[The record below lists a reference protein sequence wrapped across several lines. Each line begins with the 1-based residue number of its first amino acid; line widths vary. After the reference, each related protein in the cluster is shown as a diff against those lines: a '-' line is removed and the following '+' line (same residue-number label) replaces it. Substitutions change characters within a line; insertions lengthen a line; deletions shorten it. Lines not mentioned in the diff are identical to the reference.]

1 MTKAAIYIRVS
12 TREQV
17 ENYSIPAQTE
27 KLQAYCKAKGW
38 EIQDT
43 YIDGGYSGATTDRPA
58 LQRMLSEIKEI
69 DIVVVYK
76 LDRLSRS
83 QRDTLELIED
93 HFLKNEVNFASVTEN
108 LDTST
113 PMGRA
118 MIGIMSAFA
127 QLERELIAER
137 LREGHIK
144 RAENGYRGMGGD
156 YCPAGYVRSK
166 GMLKIIEDE
175 AIHIS
180 RAFDLYEQYHSITEV
195 QKRLKEEGFPVWRFR
210 RYRDILSNPLYTG
223 HVTFSGKVYK
233 GKHQAIITQEQF
245 DRVQVLLD
253 RHKGHN
259 AHKAKKSL
267 LSGLIKCHCCGES
280 FVSYSTGISKK
291 NPKTYYYY
299 ICRARR
305 FPSEYDEKC
314 MNKNWNRSKLE
325 KLIINELKNLSIE
338 KKKIYKEKQTVDYEK
353 MIKNIDNKMNR
364 LVALY
369 ASDTKIT
376 REIVETQ
383 IEELNSEKER
393 LIQKLQSDKD
403 NSPTITDDM
412 LHNIRVNFEGLEFKE
427 KQTIIQKLI
436 KEIYIDGNNVIIDWR
451 F

>member
-1 MTKAAIYIRVS
+1 MTKAALYIRVS

-38 EIQDT
+38 EIHDT
-43 YIDGGYSGATTDRPA
+43 YIDGGYSGASTDRPD

-137 LREGHIK
+137 MREGHIK
-144 RAENGYRGMGGD
+144 RAEDGYRGMGGD
-156 YCPAGYVRSK
+156 YSPAGYERSN
-166 GMLKIIEDE
+166 GMLELIEEE
-175 AIHIS
+175 ADHI
-180 RAFDLYEQYHSITEV
+180 RRLYDLYEECHSITQV
-195 QKRLKEEGFPVWRFR
+195 QKRLKEEGYPVWRFR
-210 RYRDILSNPLYTG
+210 RYRDILSNPLYIG
-223 HVTFSGKVYK
+223 RVTYAGKVYK

-245 DRVQVLLD
+245 DRVQFLLD

-267 LSGLIKCHCCGES
+267 LSGLLTCQHCGEP
-280 FVSYSTGISKK
+280 FVSYSTGLSKK
-291 NPKTYYYY
+291 NPKKYYYY

-305 FPSEYDEKC
+305 FPSEYEEKC

-325 KLIINELKNLSIE
+325 KIIISELRNISVKTEKGHKE
-338 KKKIYKEKQTVDYEK
+338 KKTVDYKK
-353 MIKNIDNKMNR
+353 MIKNIDNKMSR
-364 LVALY
+364 LISLY
-369 ASDTKIT
+369 ASNTKIPT
-376 REIVETQ
+376 ELLEAQ

-393 LIQKLQSDKD
+393 LIQKQQHTKENLQVIS
-403 NSPTITDDM
+403 DDM
-412 LHNIRVNFEGLEFKE
+412 LQIIRANFEGIDFKE
-427 KQTIIQKLI
+427 KQVIIQKLI
-436 KEIYIDGNNVIIDWR
+436 NEIYIDEDNVMIDWR